1 VDTNYAFSTV
11 TSLIFSLALQVKLC
25 DLSLLIMNAK
35 DKKKSEVF
43 SYSEIAKGE
52 FLYQKPYYCFEQR
65 DFKHILAFVF

>member
-1 VDTNYAFSTV
+1 
-11 TSLIFSLALQVKLC
+11 
-25 DLSLLIMNAK
+25 MNAK